1 MRRAA
6 IALVL
11 IMLLPSVM
19 AEPDATVDI
28 VIERHLAEYDI
39 GIDGGAVS
47 PDGEVV
53 ILFGA
58 EGYAHLIKAVEAD
71 QEQFDVQL
79 ETGQQDVNDAA
90 WHPSGNTALLAGD
103 AGEFRRYVAESYSIE
118 SVNES
123 SALAG
128 EDIEAVVWRAGGDKA
143 YLASYSGKVWS
154 YSSGEGF
161 TEIPTG
167 EEGRITDITCH
178 RSQNICLIAS
188 VSNGIG
194 VIGGDDSFNWIGK
207 PHYTWIGVSCDDG
220 SMNVC
225 TGYASGKNTVE
236 INLDIITPGDT
247 TLGMMTSFNEIGG
260 DTVRDDR
267 GADGTTLVHL
277 APLGLIRV
285 EQDSGEAFLM
295 FNNSD
300 ALQQDPMLA
309 ADSVAVAWE
318 NSKGNGYVVT
328 SDGRIVSFA
337 PEFEEEED
345 TIIVL
350 AIGIVVIIC
359 VPGVFLGLI
368 YWNSPWLQRKYLEL
382 RGKAP
387 KKSK

>member
-1 MRRAA
+1 MRRVA

-19 AEPDATVDI
+19 AEADATVDI
-28 VIERHLAEYDI
+28 VIERYLADYDI

-47 PDGEVV
+47 PDGKVV

-58 EGYAHLIKAVEAD
+58 EGYAHLIKAVQAD
-71 QEQFDVQL
+71 QKQFDVEL

-103 AGEFRRYVAESYSIE
+103 AGEFRRYVAESHSIE
-118 SVNES
+118 SVDGS
-123 SALAG
+123 SALSG
-128 EDIEAVVWRAGGDKA
+128 EDIEAVTWRAGGDKA
-143 YLASYSGKVWS
+143 YLASNSGKVWS

-161 TEIPTG
+161 TEISTG
-167 EEGRITDITCH
+167 EEGRITDIACH
-178 RSQNICLIAS
+178 RNQNICVLAS
-188 VSNGIG
+188 VNNGIG
-194 VIGGDDSFNWIGK
+194 VIGGDDTFNWIGK
-207 PHYTWIGVSCDDG
+207 QHFTWIGVSCDDG

-225 TGYASGKNTVE
+225 TGYASGKSTVE
-236 INLDIITPGDT
+236 INLNLIDSSDT
-247 TLGMMTSFNEIGG
+247 TLGLMTSFNEIEG
-260 DTVRDDR
+260 DTVRVDR

-318 NSKGNGYVVT
+318 NSKGSGFVVT

-337 PEFEEEED
+337 LEVEEAED
-345 TIIVL
+345 TLIVL
-350 AIGIVVIIC
+350 AVGIVVVIC

-387 KKSK
+387 KVSK

>member
-1 MRRAA
+1 MRRVA

-19 AEPDATVDI
+19 AEADATVDI
-28 VIERHLAEYDI
+28 VIERYLADYDI

-47 PDGEVV
+47 PDGDVV

-58 EGYAHLIKAVEAD
+58 EGYAHLIKAFEAD
-71 QEQFDVQL
+71 QNQFDVEL

-103 AGEFRRYVAESYSIE
+103 AGEFRRYVAESHSIE
-118 SVNES
+118 SVDGS
-123 SALAG
+123 SALLG
-128 EDIEAVVWRAGGDKA
+128 EDIEAVTWRAGGDKA
-143 YLASYSGKVWS
+143 YLASNSGKVWS

-161 TEIPTG
+161 TEISTG
-167 EEGRITDITCH
+167 EEGRITDIACH
-178 RSQNICLIAS
+178 RSQNICVLAS
-188 VSNGIG
+188 VNDGIG

-207 PHYTWIGVSCDDG
+207 SHFTWIGVSCDDG

-236 INLDIITPGDT
+236 INLNIIDSSDT
-247 TLGMMTSFNEIGG
+247 TLGLMTSFNEIDG

-318 NSKGNGYVVT
+318 NSKGTGYVVT
-328 SDGRIVSFA
+328 SDGRIVSFS
-337 PEFEEEED
+337 PEVEEQED
-345 TIIVL
+345 TLIVL
-350 AIGIVVIIC
+350 VVGIIVIIC

-368 YWNSPWLQRKYLEL
+368 YWNSPWLQRKYLEF

-387 KKSK
+387 KVSK

>member
-1 MRRAA
+1 MRRVAL
-6 IALVL
+6 ALVL

-28 VIERHLAEYDI
+28 MIERHLADYDL

-58 EGYAHLIKAVEAD
+58 EGYAHLIKAVDAD

-118 SVNES
+118 SVNGS

-128 EDIEAVVWRAGGDKA
+128 EDIEAVTWRAGGDKA
-143 YLASYSGKVWS
+143 YLASGSGKVWS

-161 TEIPTG
+161 NEISTG
-167 EEGRITDITCH
+167 QEGRITDIACH
-178 RSQNICLIAS
+178 RSQNICVLAS
-188 VSNGIG
+188 VNDGVG

-207 PHYTWIGVSCDDG
+207 SHYSWIGVSCDDG

-225 TGYASGKNTVE
+225 TGYASGKSTVE
-236 INLDIITPGDT
+236 INLNIINPGDS
-247 TLGMMTSFNEIGG
+247 TLGLMTSFNEIAG

-285 EQDSGEAFLM
+285 AQDSGEAFLM

-318 NSKGNGYVVT
+318 NTKGYGFVVT

-337 PEFEEEED
+337 PEVEVEED
-345 TIIVL
+345 ELIVL
-350 AIGIVVIIC
+350 VIGIIVIIC

-368 YWNSPWLQRKYLEL
+368 YWNSPWLQRKYLQL

-387 KKSK
+387 KDSK

>member
-1 MRRAA
+1 MRRVA

-28 VIERHLAEYDI
+28 VIERYLADYDI
-39 GIDGGAVS
+39 GIDGGAIS
-47 PDGEVV
+47 PDGKVV
-53 ILFGA
+53 LLFGV
-58 EGYAHLIKAVEAD
+58 EGYAHLIKAVDAN
-71 QEQFDVQL
+71 QNQFDVEL

-90 WHPSGNTALLAGD
+90 WHPSGNTAFLAGD
-103 AGEFRRYVAESYSIE
+103 AGEFRRYVAESHSIE
-118 SVNES
+118 SVNGS
-123 SALAG
+123 SALSG

-143 YLASYSGKVWS
+143 YLASFSGRVWS

-161 TEIPTG
+161 NEISTG
-167 EEGRITDITCH
+167 EEGRITDIACH
-178 RSQNICLIAS
+178 RNQNICVLAS
-188 VSNGIG
+188 VNNGVG
-194 VIGGDDSFNWIGK
+194 VIGGDDSFSWIGK
-207 PHYTWIGVSCDDG
+207 PHFTWIGVSCDDG
-220 SMNVC
+220 TMNVC

-236 INLDIITPGDT
+236 INLNIIDPSDT
-247 TLGMMTSFNEIGG
+247 TLGLMTSFNEIEG

-285 EQDSGEAFLM
+285 EQDSGEAFLL
-295 FNNSD
+295 FNNTD

-318 NSKGNGYVVT
+318 NSKGTGYVVT
-328 SDGRIVSFA
+328 SDGRIVSFS
-337 PEFEEEED
+337 PEVEEAED
-345 TIIVL
+345 TLIVL
-350 AIGIVVIIC
+350 AVGIIVIIC
-359 VPGVFLGLI
+359 VPGVFIGLI

-387 KKSK
+387 KDSK